1 MDTIRQ
7 TVSAVMA
14 QLTAEHG
21 KAVEQGP
28 AAWIK
33 RLFSSQERRHVR
45 FGYYR
50 KAVLGLEVDSSSWLY
65 HLNLRRQ
72 DLLAHL
78 RQLAPE
84 VKDLRLRLGGQN
96 SCCKRRRK

>member
-1 MDTIRQ
+1 MDTIKQ

-21 KAVEQGP
+21 RAVEQGP

-33 RLFSSQERRHVR
+33 RLFSAQERGHVQ
-45 FGYYR
+45 FAYYR
-50 KAVLGLEVDSSSWLY
+50 KGVLGLQVDSSAWLY
-65 HLNLRRQ
+65 HLNLRKD
-72 DLLAHL
+72 DLLA
-78 RQLAPE
+78 QLQRLSPE
-84 VKDLRLRLGGQN
+84 AKELRLRLGGQN